1 VNLSTAKLLQTQAS
15 NDLRAAE
22 ADLATA
28 MGQPGAT
35 GFVLQEEPLP
45 PPMPDRVDDLIR
57 EARNA
62 RPELKDLRLRESA
75 AERFARAEHDLYYP
89 TVGLAGTAGFA
100 PAGHEEVQSR
110 YGAVGLNVTIPV
122 FNGGLVKARQT
133 EAELKARAVSQ
144 DINDLQ
150 NRIVRDVR
158 VAWLNANT
166 AYDRMALTTQLQEQA
181 QLALD
186 LAQNRYDLG
195 LASMIEL
202 STAQLN
208 VTSAQIAAAQARYE
222 YQAER
227 VMVDYQTGTLR

>member
-1 VNLSTAKLLQTQAS
+1 
-15 NDLRAAE
+15 
-22 ADLATA
+22 LAGSA
-28 MGQPGAT
+28 
-35 GFVLQEEPLP
+35 GFV
-45 PPMPDRVDDLIR
+45 
-57 EARNA
+57 
-62 RPELKDLRLRESA
+62 
-75 AERFARAEHDLYYP
+75 
-89 TVGLAGTAGFA
+89 
-100 PAGHEEVQSR
+100 PAGYEAVPTR

-166 AYDRMALTTQLQEQA
+166 AYDRMALTKQLQDQA
-181 QLALD
+181 QLAQE

-208 VTSAQIAAAQARYE
+208 VTSAQIASTEARYE
-222 YQAER
+222 YQTQR
-227 VMVDYQTGTLR
+227 VMVDYQTGALR